1 MPEHIVH
8 WDEIESVY
16 DEAGTIG
23 STWTPLSRE
32 AGSRSVRVNRIRVAA
47 GRRSTPLH
55 NETDEEI
62 FYVLAGSGLSWQR
75 ERGGEDQVFEVRAGD
90 CLVHRAEAEAHTLIG
105 GDDGL
110 DAIAFGT
117 GPENVYA
124 SFPRLNVMRSGPA
137 IIDVDGRHQWDLEG
151 ALPDPELPPPS
162 PRPSRIVHVDDVEP
176 ETHEHGDVAETWRQV
191 GRAAGSVLAG
201 LRHIVVPAGRLNCPP
216 HCHSAEEELFVV
228 LEGEGTC
235 LLGDEEHPIR
245 AGHVIA
251 RPPGTRIAHAFKGA
265 EGELTLLAYGTRVPD
280 DVAYYPR
287 SNKVF
292 FRGVGLMTRVER
304 LDYWD
309 GEPG

>member
-8 WDEIESVY
+8 WDEVESGY
-16 DEAGTIG
+16 REAGTIG
-23 STWTPLSRE
+23 STWTPLSR
-32 AGSRSVRVNRIRVAA
+32 AAASRDVRVNRIRVAA

-75 ERGGEDQVFEVRAGD
+75 EWGGQDQVFEISAGD
-90 CLVHRAEAEAHTLIG
+90 CLVHRAEAEAHSLIA

-110 DAIAFGT
+110 DTIAFGI
-117 GPENVYA
+117 GPGNVYA
-124 SFPRLNVMRSGPA
+124 YFPRLDVMRSGPA
-137 IIDVDGRHQWDLEG
+137 ILDVDGRHQFDLEG
-151 ALPDPELPPPS
+151 ALPDPELPPAS

-176 ETHEHGDVAETWRQV
+176 ESHDHGDVAETWRQV

-216 HCHSAEEELFVV
+216 HSHSAEEELFVV
-228 LEGEGTC
+228 LEGEGSC
-235 LLGDEEHPIR
+235 ILADEEHPIR
-245 AGHVIA
+245 AGHVVA
-251 RPPGTRIAHAFKGA
+251 RPPGTRIAHAFKGGA
-265 EGELTLLAYGTRVPD
+265 GELTLLAYGTRVPD
-280 DVAYYPR
+280 DIAYYPR

-292 FRGVGLMTRVER
+292 FRGIGLMTRLER

-309 GEPG
+309 GEPE